1 MIAAYKIIRYLGGV
15 HKITTFT
22 KHEQVYF
29 YGLSGSPPGS
39 GGKVGGVTITT
50 LFGFFGFAASF
61 EQETTIV
68 PNTATNMIFRAN
80 FFIVKF
86 LCNIKQKSK

>member
-15 HKITTFT
+15 HKITMFT

-39 GGKVGGVTITT
+39 CGKVGDVTITICV
-50 LFGFFGFAASF
+50 GFFGLTASF
-61 EQETTIV
+61 EQDTIIV
-68 PNTATNMIFRAN
+68 PNMVTNIIFRAN